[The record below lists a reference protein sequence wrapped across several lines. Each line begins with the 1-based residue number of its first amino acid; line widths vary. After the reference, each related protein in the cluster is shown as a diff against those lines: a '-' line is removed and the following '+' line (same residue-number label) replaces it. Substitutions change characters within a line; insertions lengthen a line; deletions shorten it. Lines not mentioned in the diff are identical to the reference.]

1 MPARTFSADL
11 REPVVHLKNGVILDL
26 HGEINGTVEAAL
38 NAAYERAEVE
48 SEGGIALNFSDVD
61 YINSTGIALIV
72 SLLARAR
79 KAKRS
84 LIVFGLSDHYM
95 DIFNITRLV
104 DFMSVYPNEETTIA
118 HLSAHDQPE

>member
-1 MPARTFSADL
+1 MSTRAFSATL
-11 REPVVHLKNGVILDL
+11 REPIVHLKSGVIIDL

-38 NAAYERAEVE
+38 NDAYERAESG
-48 SEGGIALNFSDVD
+48 SEGSIALNFKDVD

-72 SLLARAR
+72 GLLARAR

-95 DIFNITRLV
+95 EIFNITRLV
-104 DFMSVYPNEETTIA
+104 DFMSVYPDEETTIA
-118 HLSAHDQPE
+118 HLSTENQPE